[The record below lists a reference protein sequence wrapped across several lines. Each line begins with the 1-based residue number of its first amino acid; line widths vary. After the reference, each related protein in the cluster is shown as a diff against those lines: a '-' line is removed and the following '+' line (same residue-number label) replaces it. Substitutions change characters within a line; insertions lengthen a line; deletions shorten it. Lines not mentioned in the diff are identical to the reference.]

1 MIWCSRISLPR
12 HGTSNIH
19 TVNCAVY
26 AMQTLQQE
34 MVGEAE
40 RTGLNSEDDVLAL
53 VRELRNEEEIG

>member
-1 MIWCSRISLPR
+1 
-12 HGTSNIH
+12 
-19 TVNCAVY
+19 
-26 AMQTLQQE
+26 MQTLQQE